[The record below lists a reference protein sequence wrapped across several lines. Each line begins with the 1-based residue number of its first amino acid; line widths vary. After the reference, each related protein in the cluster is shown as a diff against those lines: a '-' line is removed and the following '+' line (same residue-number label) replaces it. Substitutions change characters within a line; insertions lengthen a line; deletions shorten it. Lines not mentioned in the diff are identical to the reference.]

1 MTKEKALKM
10 IDDYLATD
18 CVDAEWRDCLYSIKW
33 LIHHQSE
40 LIDALISGQK
50 TLQKYH
56 HDATEIAYKNGYDAG
71 LRVGQYTGLTDK
83 NGTQIF
89 EGDIVKTRRGNGVI
103 EWNKSDA
110 SFVVFCAD
118 SITTRN
124 SLACHKDLEVIGN
137 IHDNPELLG
146 GTE

>member
-40 LIDALISGQK
+40 LIDALISGHE

-56 HDATEIAYKNGYDAG
+56 HNETEIAYKNGYEAG
-71 LRVGQYTGLTDK
+71 VKEFAEALKEKASSGFWEERSYVDTEDIDEVAKELTGGSDK
-83 NGTQIF
+83 
-89 EGDIVKTRRGNGVI
+89 
-103 EWNKSDA
+103 
-110 SFVVFCAD
+110 
-118 SITTRN
+118 
-124 SLACHKDLEVIGN
+124 
-137 IHDNPELLG
+137 
-146 GTE
+146 